1 MSKKEDLP
9 ISNLPGNHQMP
20 SHCLSSNAPGLR
32 PPMEWMG
39 HPTKYV
45 VHLGSRR
52 GKADRRAAARHEKG
66 HEYLQLTR
74 ILRTRGARRAA
85 WGEGGQ
91 CDIARPTRA
100 SRGRGSGGT
109 SLCRLPGRRSGIA
122 VLNGKQ
128 GGKGGTRT
136 MTKGDGTG
144 VVGSVPCCHGD
155 WLGWVGF
162 QSSLGEQ
169 SSRSRG

>member
-85 WGEGGQ
+85 WGEGGHVISQ
-91 CDIARPTRA
+91 
-100 SRGRGSGGT
+100 GRLGRREDEGVVAPRYAGY
-109 SLCRLPGRRSGIA
+109 LGRRSGIA

-162 QSSLGEQ
+162 RSSLGEQ